1 MARLARVVAPG
12 FPHHVI
18 QRGNRRQ
25 QTFFSDEDYRTY
37 LRLLSQYCNKYSV
50 EIWAYCL
57 MPNHVHLV
65 VVPHTNEGLAGAIAG
80 THRSYT
86 NSINRREEWQGFL
99 WQGRFSSYPM
109 DEQYTVAATRYI
121 EMNPVRAKLVRRPQD
136 WQWSSARAHIERE
149 EDGLITIQPFWGMIG
164 NWEAFLKE
172 EQSYNTDI
180 RNHAKTGRPLGSRN
194 FISELEKELNREL
207 FKTKPGPK
215 KK

>member
-1 MARLARVVAPG
+1 
-12 FPHHVI
+12 
-18 QRGNRRQ
+18 
-25 QTFFSDEDYRTY
+25 
-37 LRLLSQYCNKYSV
+37 
-50 EIWAYCL
+50 

-86 NSINRREEWQGFL
+86 NSINTREEWQGFL

-121 EMNPVRAKLVRRPQD
+121 EMNPVRAKLVKQPQD
-136 WQWSSARAHIERE
+136 WQWSSARAHIDRK
-149 EDGLITIQPFWGMIG
+149 EDGLVTIQPLLGMVG

-172 EQSYNTDI
+172 EQSYTTDI

-194 FISELEKELNREL
+194 FISKLEKKLNREL

>member
-37 LRLLSQYCNKYSV
+37 LRLLSQYCNKYSA

-65 VVPHTNEGLAGAIAG
+65 VVPHTNEGLSGAIAG

-86 NSINRREEWQGFL
+86 NSINTREEWQGFL

-109 DEQYTVAATRYI
+109 DEQYTVAAIRYI
-121 EMNPVRAKLVRRPQD
+121 EMNPVRAKLVKRPQD
-136 WQWSSARAHIERE
+136 WQWSSARAHIDRI
-149 EDGLITIQPFWGMIG
+149 EDGLVTMQPLSGMVG

-172 EQSYNTDI
+172 EALYITDI

-194 FISELEKELNREL
+194 FISKLEKELNREL

>member
-37 LRLLSQYCNKYSV
+37 LRLLFQYCNKYSV

-86 NSINRREEWQGFL
+86 NSINTREEWQGFL

-121 EMNPVRAKLVRRPQD
+121 EMNPVRAKLVKQPQD
-136 WQWSSARAHIERE
+136 WQWSSARAHIDRK
-149 EDGLITIQPFWGMIG
+149 EDGLVTIQPLLGMVG

-172 EQSYNTDI
+172 EQSYTTDI

-194 FISELEKELNREL
+194 FISKLEKKLNREL